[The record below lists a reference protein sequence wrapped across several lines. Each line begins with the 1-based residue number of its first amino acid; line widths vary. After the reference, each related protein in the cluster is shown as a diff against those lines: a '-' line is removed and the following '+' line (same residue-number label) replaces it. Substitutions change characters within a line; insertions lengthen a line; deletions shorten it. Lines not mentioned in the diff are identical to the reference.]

1 MPLGKVL
8 SVADAVALVR
18 DGDTVATTG
27 YGGNGTPD
35 QLVLQLERR
44 FLDTGAPRGLTLVHA
59 GGQGDGKERGLNH
72 LGHEGLLQR
81 VIGGYYGLAPRIERL
96 ALEGKIEAY
105 NLPEGVI
112 VHLYREIAAR
122 KPGVLSRVGLGTF
135 VDPRVRGGKV
145 NPATREDIVEV
156 CTLNGEETLFY
167 KAFPIHVAFIR
178 GTTADPEGNV
188 TAERESL
195 TLENL
200 SLAMAAR
207 NSGGFVV
214 CQVERI
220 AQAGSLTAR
229 QVTIPG
235 ILVDC
240 VVVAEPEQHLQTY
253 GTRYN
258 PAFPG
263 EIRVPLESVAA
274 LPLDERKIIARRAA
288 LEIRAGSVVNLGIG
302 MADNVAVV
310 ANEER
315 VSDLMTLTV
324 DPGVIGGVPMGGL
337 DFGAAVIAQAV
348 IDHASMFDFIDGG
361 GLDVAVLGM
370 AQCDASGNI
379 NVSRFSGRLV
389 GCGGFIDIS
398 QRSKKV
404 VFVGTFAAGGLMVA
418 VEEGRLAI
426 VHEGRHP
433 KFVTVIDEITFSGR
447 VAAAEERE
455 ILYVTERC
463 VFRLGEQ
470 GLELAEVAPGID
482 IERDI
487 LTRLPFPL
495 AVGQIRPM
503 DPAIF
508 RPAPMG
514 LRAQL
519 LDIRIEDRIS
529 YNADTNTVFL
539 NYAGMHVR
547 TEEDLGRIKDA
558 VDQTLQPLGRRV
570 HSIVNYDS
578 FVADPDI
585 LDRYADLVKYVEE
598 RYYLSVSRYST
609 SGFLRLKLGAELR
622 KRRLSSHV
630 FETRR
635 EARRHLGTT

>member
-18 DGDTVATTG
+18 DGDTVASTG

-35 QLVLQLERR
+35 HLFLELERR
-44 FLDTGAPRGLTLVHA
+44 FLDTGGPRRLTLVHA

-72 LGHEGLLQR
+72 LGHEGLLRR
-81 VIGGYYGLAPRIERL
+81 VIGGYHGLAPRIERL

-112 VHLYREIAAR
+112 VHLYREIGAR

-145 NPATREDIVEV
+145 NAATREDIVEV
-156 CTLNGEETLFY
+156 CTAGGEEALFY

-178 GTTADPEGNV
+178 GTTADPDGNV
-188 TAERESL
+188 TLERESL

-200 SLAMAAR
+200 SLAIAAR
-207 NSGGFVV
+207 NSGGFVA

-220 AQAGSLTAR
+220 AQTGSLTSR
-229 QVTIPG
+229 QVSIPG

-240 VVVAEPEQHLQTY
+240 VVVAEPEHHMQTY

-258 PAFPG
+258 PAFSG
-263 EIRVPLESVAA
+263 EIRVPLESVPA

-288 LEIRAGSVVNLGIG
+288 VEIRAGSVVNPGIG
-302 MADNVAVV
+302 MADNVGVV

-315 VSDLMTLTV
+315 ISDLMTLTV

-337 DFGAAVIAQAV
+337 AFGAAVNAQAI

-370 AQCDASGNI
+370 AQCDALGNA

-398 QRSKKV
+398 QQSKKV
-404 VFVGTFAAGGLMVA
+404 VFVGTFAAGGLTVA
-418 VEEGRLAI
+418 VEDGRLAI
-426 VHEGRHP
+426 IQEGRHR
-433 KFVTVIDEITFSGR
+433 KFVAAIDEITFSGR
-447 VAAAEERE
+447 VASAEERE
-455 ILYVTERC
+455 VLYITERC
-463 VFRLGEQ
+463 VFRLGER

-482 IERDI
+482 VERDI
-487 LTRLPFPL
+487 LARLPFPL
-495 AVGQIRPM
+495 TVGQVRPM
-503 DPAIF
+503 EAAIF
-508 RPAPMG
+508 RPEPMG
-514 LRAQL
+514 LRARL

-547 TEEDLGRIKDA
+547 TEEDLRRIKNA
-558 VDQTLQPLGRRV
+558 VDQTLEPRGRRV

-585 LDRYADLVKYVEE
+585 LDQYADLVKYVEE
-598 RYYLSVSRYST
+598 RYYINVSRYST

-635 EARRHLGTT
+635 EARRHLGET

>member
-35 QLVLQLERR
+35 QLVLELERR

-72 LGHEGLLQR
+72 LGHEGLLRR

-178 GTTADPEGNV
+178 GTTADPDGNV
-188 TAERESL
+188 TVERESL

-207 NSGGFVV
+207 NSGGFVA

-220 AQAGSLTAR
+220 AQAGSLTSR

-240 VVVAEPEQHLQTY
+240 VVVAEPEQHMQTY

-258 PAFPG
+258 PAFSG
-263 EIRVPLESVAA
+263 EIRIPLESVAA

-302 MADNVAVV
+302 MADNVGVV

-337 DFGAAVIAQAV
+337 DFGAAVNAQAV

-426 VHEGRHP
+426 VQEGRHP
-433 KFVTVIDEITFSGR
+433 KFVSVIDEITFSGR

-463 VFRLGEQ
+463 VFRLGER
-470 GLELAEVAPGID
+470 GLELAEVAPGLD

-487 LTRLPFPL
+487 VTRLPFPL
-495 AVGQIRPM
+495 VVGQIRPM
-503 DPAIF
+503 EPAIF
-508 RPAPMG
+508 KPEPMG

-558 VDQTLQPLGRRV
+558 VDQTLDPLRRRV

-585 LDRYADLVKYVEE
+585 LDKYADLVKYVEE
-598 RYYLSVSRYST
+598 RYYISVSRYST

-635 EARRHLGTT
+635 EARRHLGAT

>member
-35 QLVLQLERR
+35 HLFLELERR
-44 FLDTGAPRGLTLVHA
+44 FLDTGGPRGLTLVHA

-72 LGHEGLLQR
+72 LGHEGLLRR
-81 VIGGYYGLAPRIERL
+81 VIGGYHGLAPRIERL

-112 VHLYREIAAR
+112 VHLYREIGAR

-145 NPATREDIVEV
+145 NAATREDIVEV
-156 CTLNGEETLFY
+156 CTAGGEEALFY

-178 GTTADPEGNV
+178 GTTADPDGNV
-188 TAERESL
+188 TLERESL

-200 SLAMAAR
+200 SLAIAAR
-207 NSGGFVV
+207 NSGGFVA

-220 AQAGSLTAR
+220 AQTGSLTSR
-229 QVTIPG
+229 QVSIPG

-240 VVVAEPEQHLQTY
+240 VVVAEPEHHMQTY

-258 PAFPG
+258 PAFSG
-263 EIRVPLESVAA
+263 EIRVPLESVPA

-288 LEIRAGSVVNLGIG
+288 VEIRAGSVVNPGIG
-302 MADNVAVV
+302 MADNVGVV

-315 VSDLMTLTV
+315 ISDLMTLTV

-337 DFGAAVIAQAV
+337 AFGAAVNAQAI

-370 AQCDASGNI
+370 AQCDALGNI

-398 QRSKKV
+398 QQSKKV
-404 VFVGTFAAGGLMVA
+404 VFVGTFAAGGLTVA
-418 VEEGRLAI
+418 VEDGRLAI
-426 VHEGRHP
+426 IQEGRHR
-433 KFVTVIDEITFSGR
+433 KFVAAIDEITFSGR
-447 VAAAEERE
+447 VASAEERE
-455 ILYVTERC
+455 VLYITERC
-463 VFRLGEQ
+463 VFRLGER

-482 IERDI
+482 VERDI
-487 LTRLPFPL
+487 LARLPFPL
-495 AVGQIRPM
+495 TVGQVRPM
-503 DPAIF
+503 EAAIF
-508 RPAPMG
+508 RPEPMG
-514 LRAQL
+514 LRARL
-519 LDIRIEDRIS
+519 LDIRIEDPIS

-547 TEEDLGRIKDA
+547 TEEDLRRIKNA
-558 VDQTLQPLGRRV
+558 VDQTLEPRGRRV

-585 LDRYADLVKYVEE
+585 LDQYADLVKYVEE
-598 RYYLSVSRYST
+598 RYYINVSRYST

-622 KRRLSSHV
+622 KRCLSSHV

-635 EARRHLGTT
+635 EARRHLGET

>member
-1 MPLGKVL
+1 
-8 SVADAVALVR
+8 
-18 DGDTVATTG
+18 
-27 YGGNGTPD
+27 
-35 QLVLQLERR
+35 
-44 FLDTGAPRGLTLVHA
+44 
-59 GGQGDGKERGLNH
+59 
-72 LGHEGLLQR
+72 
-81 VIGGYYGLAPRIERL
+81 
-96 ALEGKIEAY
+96 
-105 NLPEGVI
+105 
-112 VHLYREIAAR
+112 
-122 KPGVLSRVGLGTF
+122 
-135 VDPRVRGGKV
+135 
-145 NPATREDIVEV
+145 
-156 CTLNGEETLFY
+156 
-167 KAFPIHVAFIR
+167 
-178 GTTADPEGNV
+178 
-188 TAERESL
+188 
-195 TLENL
+195 
-200 SLAMAAR
+200 MAAR
-207 NSGGFVV
+207 NSGGFVA

-220 AQAGSLTAR
+220 AQAGSLTSR

-240 VVVAEPEQHLQTY
+240 VVVAEPEQHMQTY

-258 PAFPG
+258 PAFSG

-302 MADNVAVV
+302 MADNVSVV

-337 DFGAAVIAQAV
+337 NFGAAVNAQAV

-379 NVSRFSGRLV
+379 NVSRFSGRLL

-426 VHEGRHP
+426 VQEGRHP
-433 KFVTVIDEITFSGR
+433 KFVSVIDEITFSGR

-463 VFRLGEQ
+463 VFRLGER
-470 GLELAEVAPGID
+470 GLELGEVAPGID

-487 LTRLPFPL
+487 VARLPFPL
-495 AVGQIRPM
+495 VVGQIRLM
-503 DPAIF
+503 EPAIF
-508 RPAPMG
+508 KPEPMG

-558 VDQTLQPLGRRV
+558 VDQILDPLGRRV

-585 LDRYADLVKYVEE
+585 LDKYADLVKYVEE
-598 RYYLSVSRYST
+598 RYYISVSRYST

-635 EARRHLGTT
+635 EARRHLGAT

>member
-1 MPLGKVL
+1 MSVGKVL

-35 QLVLQLERR
+35 QLFLELERR
-44 FLDTGAPRGLTLVHA
+44 FLETGGPRGLTLVHA

-72 LGHEGLLQR
+72 LGHEGLLKR

-122 KPGVLSRVGLGTF
+122 NPGVLSRVGFGTF

-145 NPATREDIVEV
+145 NAVTREDIVQV
-156 CTLNGEETLFY
+156 HTLNGEETLFY

-188 TAERESL
+188 TLERESL

-207 NSGGFVV
+207 NSGGFVA

-220 AQAGSLTAR
+220 AQAGSLTSR

-240 VVVAEPEQHLQTY
+240 VVVAEPEHHMQTY

-258 PAFPG
+258 PAFSG
-263 EIRVPLESVAA
+263 EIRVPLESVPA

-302 MADNVAVV
+302 MADNVGVV

-315 VSDLMTLTV
+315 IADLMTLTV

-337 DFGAAVIAQAV
+337 DFGAAVNAQAI

-370 AQCDASGNI
+370 AQCDARGNI

-398 QRSKKV
+398 QQSKKV
-404 VFVGTFAAGGLMVA
+404 VFVGTFAAGGLTVA

-426 VHEGRHP
+426 LREGRHP
-433 KFVTVIDEITFSGR
+433 KFVAAIDEITFSGR
-447 VAAAEERE
+447 VAWAEERE

-463 VFRLGEQ
+463 VFRLGEG

-482 IERDI
+482 VERDI
-487 LTRLPFPL
+487 LARLPFPL
-495 AVGQIRPM
+495 AVDQIRPM
-503 DPAIF
+503 EPAIF
-508 RPAPMG
+508 RPEPMG
-514 LRAQL
+514 LRARL

-547 TEEDLGRIKDA
+547 TEDDLRRIKDA
-558 VDQTLQPLGRRV
+558 VDRALEPLGRRV

-578 FVADPDI
+578 FVADADI
-585 LDRYADLVKYVEE
+585 LDKYADLVKYVEE
-598 RYYLSVSRYST
+598 RYYLTVSRYST
-609 SGFLRLKLGAELR
+609 TGFLRLKLGAELR

-635 EARRHLGTT
+635 EARRHLGKT

>member
-8 SVADAVALVR
+8 SVADAVALIR
-18 DGDTVATTG
+18 DGDTVGTTG

-35 QLVLQLERR
+35 QLVLELERR

-145 NPATREDIVEV
+145 NTATREDIVEV

-178 GTTADPEGNV
+178 GTTADPDGNV
-188 TAERESL
+188 TVERESL

-207 NSGGFVV
+207 NSGGFVA

-220 AQAGSLTAR
+220 AQAGSLTSR

-240 VVVAEPEQHLQTY
+240 VVVAEPEHHMQTY
-253 GTRYN
+253 ATRYN
-258 PAFPG
+258 PAFSG

-302 MADNVAVV
+302 MADNVGVV

-315 VSDLMTLTV
+315 ISDLMTLTV

-337 DFGAAVIAQAV
+337 DFGAAVNAQAI

-404 VFVGTFAAGGLMVA
+404 VFVGTFAAGGLTVA

-426 VHEGRHP
+426 VREGRYP
-433 KFVTVIDEITFSGR
+433 KFVAVIDEITFSGR
-447 VAAAEERE
+447 VAATEERE

-463 VFRLGEQ
+463 IFRLGER

-487 LTRLPFPL
+487 LARLPFPL
-495 AVGQIRPM
+495 VVGEIRPM
-503 DPAIF
+503 EPAIF

-558 VDQTLQPLGRRV
+558 VDRTLEPLGRRV

-585 LDRYADLVKYVEE
+585 LDKYADLVKYVEE
-598 RYYLSVSRYST
+598 RYYISVSRYAT

-635 EARRHLGTT
+635 EARRHLGAT

>member
-8 SVADAVALVR
+8 SVSDAIALIR

-35 QLVLQLERR
+35 QLFLELERR
-44 FLDTGAPRGLTLVHA
+44 FLETGAPQGLTLVHA

-72 LGHEGLLQR
+72 LGHEGLLKR

-96 ALEGKIEAY
+96 ALEGKVEAY

-145 NPATREDIVEV
+145 NGATSEDLVEV
-156 CTLNGEETLFY
+156 ATLGGRETLFY
-167 KAFPIHVAFIR
+167 KAFPIHVALIR
-178 GTTADPEGNV
+178 GTTADPDGNV
-188 TAERESL
+188 TLERESL

-200 SLAMAAR
+200 VLAMAAR
-207 NSGGFVV
+207 NSGGFVA

-220 AQAGSLTAR
+220 AQAGSLTSR

-240 VVVAEPEQHLQTY
+240 VVVADPEHHTQTY

-258 PAFPG
+258 PAFSG
-263 EIRVPLESVAA
+263 ELRVPLDSVAP

-288 LEIRAGSVVNLGIG
+288 LEIHAGSVVNLGIG
-302 MADNVAVV
+302 MPGNVGLV
-310 ANEER
+310 ASEER
-315 VSDLMTLTV
+315 ISDLMTLTV
-324 DPGVIGGVPMGGL
+324 DPGVIGGIPMSGL
-337 DFGAAVIAQAV
+337 DFGAAVNAQAV

-361 GLDVAVLGM
+361 GLDLAVLGM
-370 AQCDASGNI
+370 AQCDARGNV

-398 QRSKKV
+398 QQSKKV
-404 VFVGTFAAGGLMVA
+404 VFVGSFAAGGLEVA
-418 VEEGRLAI
+418 VADGQITI
-426 VHEGRHP
+426 VREGRHP
-433 KFVTVIDEITFSGR
+433 KFVTAIDEITFSGR
-447 VAAAEERE
+447 VAAEEERE

-463 VFRLGEQ
+463 VFRLGKQ
-470 GLELAEVAPGID
+470 GLELIEVAPGID
-482 IERDI
+482 VERDV
-487 LTRLPFPL
+487 LARLPFPL
-495 AVGQIRPM
+495 RTTRITSMEPG
-503 DPAIF
+503 IF
-508 RPAPMG
+508 RSEALG
-514 LRAQL
+514 LRARL

-529 YNADTNTVFL
+529 YNGETNTVFL

-547 TEEDLGRIKDA
+547 TAQDLLRIKEA
-558 VDQTLQPLGRRV
+558 VDRTLEPLGRRV

-578 FVADPDI
+578 FVADPEI
-585 LDRYADLVKYVEE
+585 LDQYADLVKYVEE
-598 RYYLSVSRYST
+598 RYYLDVSRYST

-622 KRRLSSHV
+622 RRRLSSHV
-630 FETRR
+630 FETAR
-635 EARRHLGTT
+635 EARRHLGST

>member
-35 QLVLQLERR
+35 QLILQLERR

-72 LGHEGLLQR
+72 LGHEGLLRR
-81 VIGGYYGLAPRIERL
+81 VIGGYFGLAPRIERL

-145 NPATREDIVEV
+145 NVATQEDLVEV

-167 KAFPIHVAFIR
+167 RAFPIHVAFIR

-188 TAERESL
+188 TVERESL

-207 NSGGFVV
+207 NSGGFVA

-220 AQAGSLTAR
+220 AQAGSLTSR

-240 VVVAEPEQHLQTY
+240 VVVAEPEQHMQTY

-258 PAFPG
+258 PAFSG

-302 MADNVAVV
+302 MADNVGVV

-337 DFGAAVIAQAV
+337 DFGAAVNAQAV

-404 VFVGTFAAGGLMVA
+404 VFVGTFAAGGLMVT
-418 VEEGRLAI
+418 VEDGRLAI
-426 VHEGRHP
+426 VQEGRHP
-433 KFVTVIDEITFSGR
+433 KFVAVIDEITFSGR

-463 VFRLGEQ
+463 VFRLAEQ

-482 IERDI
+482 VERDI
-487 LTRLPFPL
+487 LARLPFPL
-495 AVGQIRPM
+495 EVGQVRPM

-508 RPAPMG
+508 KPEPMG

-529 YNADTNTVFL
+529 YNADVNTVFL

-585 LDRYADLVKYVEE
+585 LDKYADLVKYVEE

-635 EARRHLGTT
+635 EARRHLGTR

>member
-72 LGHEGLLQR
+72 LGHEGLLRR

-145 NPATREDIVEV
+145 NAATREDIIEV

-258 PAFPG
+258 PAFSG

-302 MADNVAVV
+302 MADNVGVV

-324 DPGVIGGVPMGGL
+324 DPGVIGGVPMSGL
-337 DFGAAVIAQAV
+337 DFGAAVNAQAV

-487 LTRLPFPL
+487 LARLPFPL
-495 AVGQIRPM
+495 AAGQIRPM

-547 TEEDLGRIKDA
+547 TEDDLGRIKDA
-558 VDQTLQPLGRRV
+558 VDQTLQPLWRRV

-630 FETRR
+630 FETGR

>member
-72 LGHEGLLQR
+72 LGHEGLLRR

-145 NPATREDIVEV
+145 NAATREDIIEV

-200 SLAMAAR
+200 PLAMAAR

-258 PAFPG
+258 PAFSG

-337 DFGAAVIAQAV
+337 DFGAAVNAQAV

-487 LTRLPFPL
+487 LARLPFPL
-495 AVGQIRPM
+495 AAGQIRPM

-547 TEEDLGRIKDA
+547 TEDDLGRIKDA

-630 FETRR
+630 FETGR

>member
-18 DGDTVATTG
+18 DGDTVASTG

-35 QLVLQLERR
+35 HLFLELERR
-44 FLDTGAPRGLTLVHA
+44 FLDTGGPRRLTLVHA

-72 LGHEGLLQR
+72 LGHEGLLRR
-81 VIGGYYGLAPRIERL
+81 VIGGYHGLAPRIERL

-112 VHLYREIAAR
+112 VHLYREIGAR

-145 NPATREDIVEV
+145 NAATREDIVEV
-156 CTLNGEETLFY
+156 CTAGGEEALFY

-178 GTTADPEGNV
+178 GTTADPDGNV
-188 TAERESL
+188 TLERESL

-200 SLAMAAR
+200 SLAIAAR
-207 NSGGFVV
+207 NSGGFVA

-220 AQAGSLTAR
+220 AQTGSLTSR
-229 QVTIPG
+229 QVSIPG

-240 VVVAEPEQHLQTY
+240 VVVAEPEHHMQTY

-258 PAFPG
+258 PAFSG
-263 EIRVPLESVAA
+263 EIRVPLESVPA
-274 LPLDERKIIARRAA
+274 LPLDERRIIARRAA
-288 LEIRAGSVVNLGIG
+288 VEIRAGSVVNPGIG
-302 MADNVAVV
+302 MADNVGVV

-315 VSDLMTLTV
+315 ISDLMTLTV

-337 DFGAAVIAQAV
+337 AFGAAVNAQAI

-370 AQCDASGNI
+370 AQCDALGNA

-398 QRSKKV
+398 QQSKKV
-404 VFVGTFAAGGLMVA
+404 VFVGTFAAGGLTVA
-418 VEEGRLAI
+418 VEDGRLAI
-426 VHEGRHP
+426 IQEGRHR
-433 KFVTVIDEITFSGR
+433 KFVAAIDEITFSGR
-447 VAAAEERE
+447 VASAEERE
-455 ILYVTERC
+455 VLYITERC
-463 VFRLGEQ
+463 VFRLGER

-482 IERDI
+482 VERDI
-487 LTRLPFPL
+487 LARLPFPL
-495 AVGQIRPM
+495 TVGQVHPM
-503 DPAIF
+503 EAAIF
-508 RPAPMG
+508 RPEPMG
-514 LRAQL
+514 LRARL

-547 TEEDLGRIKDA
+547 TEEDLRRIKNA
-558 VDQTLQPLGRRV
+558 VDQTLEPRGRRV

-585 LDRYADLVKYVEE
+585 LDQYADLVKYVEE
-598 RYYLSVSRYST
+598 RYYINVSRYST

-635 EARRHLGTT
+635 EARRHLGET

>member
-1 MPLGKVL
+1 MP
-8 SVADAVALVR
+8 
-18 DGDTVATTG
+18 
-27 YGGNGTPD
+27 
-35 QLVLQLERR
+35 
-44 FLDTGAPRGLTLVHA
+44 
-59 GGQGDGKERGLNH
+59 
-72 LGHEGLLQR
+72 
-81 VIGGYYGLAPRIERL
+81 
-96 ALEGKIEAY
+96 
-105 NLPEGVI
+105 
-112 VHLYREIAAR
+112 
-122 KPGVLSRVGLGTF
+122 PG
-135 VDPRVRGGKV
+135 
-145 NPATREDIVEV
+145 NPA
-156 CTLNGEETLFY
+156 CC
-167 KAFPIHVAFIR
+167 P
-178 GTTADPEGNV
+178 GTTADPDGNV
-188 TAERESL
+188 TVERESL

-207 NSGGFVV
+207 NSGGFVA

-220 AQAGSLTAR
+220 AQAGSLTSR

-240 VVVAEPEQHLQTY
+240 VVVAEPEHHMQTY

-258 PAFPG
+258 PAFSG

-302 MADNVAVV
+302 MADNVGVV

-315 VSDLMTLTV
+315 ISDLMTLTV

-337 DFGAAVIAQAV
+337 DFGAAVNAQAV

-404 VFVGTFAAGGLMVA
+404 VFVGTFAAGGLTVA
-418 VEEGRLAI
+418 VEEGRLTI
-426 VHEGRHP
+426 VREGRHP
-433 KFVTVIDEITFSGR
+433 KFVAVIEEITFSGR

-482 IERDI
+482 IERDV
-487 LTRLPFPL
+487 LARLPFPL
-495 AVGQIRPM
+495 VVGQVRPM
-503 DPAIF
+503 EPAIF
-508 RPAPMG
+508 LPAPMG

-558 VDQTLQPLGRRV
+558 VDRTLEPLGRRV

-585 LDRYADLVKYVEE
+585 LDKYADLVKYVEE
-598 RYYLSVSRYST
+598 KYYISVSRYST

-635 EARRHLGTT
+635 EARRHLGAR

>member
-1 MPLGKVL
+1 MPRGKVL

-35 QLVLQLERR
+35 QLVLELERR

-72 LGHEGLLQR
+72 LGHEGLLRR

-145 NPATREDIVEV
+145 NPATREDMVEV

-178 GTTADPEGNV
+178 GTTADPDGNV
-188 TAERESL
+188 TVERESL

-207 NSGGFVV
+207 NSGGFVA

-220 AQAGSLTAR
+220 AQAGSLTSR

-240 VVVAEPEQHLQTY
+240 VVVAEPEQHMQTY

-258 PAFPG
+258 PAFSG

-302 MADNVAVV
+302 MADNVGVV

-337 DFGAAVIAQAV
+337 DFGAAVNAQAI

-426 VHEGRHP
+426 VQEGRHP
-433 KFVTVIDEITFSGR
+433 KFVAVIDEITFSGR

-463 VFRLGEQ
+463 VFRLRER

-487 LTRLPFPL
+487 LARLPFPL
-495 AVGQIRPM
+495 VVGQIRPM
-503 DPAIF
+503 EPAIF
-508 RPAPMG
+508 KPEPMG

-558 VDQTLQPLGRRV
+558 VDQTLDPLGRRV

-585 LDRYADLVKYVEE
+585 LDKYADLVKYVEE
-598 RYYLSVSRYST
+598 RYYISVSRYST

-635 EARRHLGTT
+635 EARRHLGAT

>member
-8 SVADAVALVR
+8 SVEDAVALVR

-35 QLVLQLERR
+35 QLLLGLERR
-44 FLDTGAPRGLTLVHA
+44 FLDTGGPRGLTLVHA

-72 LGHEGLLQR
+72 LGHEGLLRR

-96 ALEGKIEAY
+96 ALDGKVEAY

-112 VHLYREIAAR
+112 VHLYRAIGAR

-145 NPATREDIVEV
+145 NAATREDIVEV
-156 CTLNGEETLFY
+156 CTLGGEETLFY

-178 GTTADPEGNV
+178 GTTADPDGNV
-188 TAERESL
+188 TLERESL

-200 SLAMAAR
+200 ALALAAR
-207 NSGGFVV
+207 NSGGFVA
-214 CQVERI
+214 CQVERV
-220 AQAGSLTAR
+220 AQTGSLTSR
-229 QVTIPG
+229 QVSIPG

-240 VVVAEPEQHLQTY
+240 VVVAEPEHHMQTY

-258 PAFPG
+258 PAFSG
-263 EIRVPLESVAA
+263 EIRVPLESVPA

-288 LEIRAGSVVNLGIG
+288 IEIRAGSVVNLGIG
-302 MADNVAVV
+302 MPDNVGVV

-315 VSDLMTLTV
+315 ISDLMTLTV

-337 DFGAAVIAQAV
+337 DFGAAVNAQAI

-370 AQCDASGNI
+370 AQCDVSGNI

-398 QRSKKV
+398 QQSKKV
-404 VFVGTFAAGGLMVA
+404 VFVGTFAAGGLKVA
-418 VEEGRLAI
+418 VEGGRLTI
-426 VHEGRHP
+426 LQEGKHQ
-433 KFVTVIDEITFSGR
+433 KFVAAIDEITFSGR
-447 VAAAEERE
+447 VASAEERE
-455 ILYVTERC
+455 VLYITERC
-463 VFRLGEQ
+463 VFRLGER

-482 IERDI
+482 VERDI
-487 LTRLPFPL
+487 LARLPFPL
-495 AVGQIRPM
+495 VVGQVRPM
-503 DPAIF
+503 EPAIF
-508 RPAPMG
+508 RPEPMG
-514 LRAQL
+514 LRARL

-547 TEEDLGRIKDA
+547 TEEDLRRIKDA
-558 VDQTLQPLGRRV
+558 VDQTLEPLGRRV

-585 LDRYADLVKYVEE
+585 LDKYADLVKYVEE
-598 RYYLSVSRYST
+598 RYYINVSRYST

-635 EARRHLGTT
+635 EARRHLGET

>member
-72 LGHEGLLQR
+72 LGHEGLLRR

-258 PAFPG
+258 PAFSG

-302 MADNVAVV
+302 MADNVGVV

-337 DFGAAVIAQAV
+337 DFGAAVNAQAV

-426 VHEGRHP
+426 VHEGRYP

-487 LTRLPFPL
+487 LARLPFPL

-598 RYYLSVSRYST
+598 KYYLSVSRYST
-609 SGFLRLKLGAELR
+609 IGFLRLKLGAELR

>member
-18 DGDTVATTG
+18 DGDTVASTG

-35 QLVLQLERR
+35 HLFLELERR
-44 FLDTGAPRGLTLVHA
+44 FLDTGGPRGLTLVHA
-59 GGQGDGKERGLNH
+59 GDQGDGKERGLNH
-72 LGHEGLLQR
+72 LGHEGLLRR
-81 VIGGYYGLAPRIERL
+81 VIGGYHGLAPRIERL

-112 VHLYREIAAR
+112 VHLYREIGAR

-145 NPATREDIVEV
+145 NAATREDIVEV
-156 CTLNGEETLFY
+156 CTAGGEEALFY

-178 GTTADPEGNV
+178 GTTADPDGNV
-188 TAERESL
+188 TLERESL

-200 SLAMAAR
+200 SLAIAAR
-207 NSGGFVV
+207 NSGGFVA

-220 AQAGSLTAR
+220 AQTGSLTSR
-229 QVTIPG
+229 QVSIPG

-240 VVVAEPEQHLQTY
+240 VVVAEPEHHMQTY

-258 PAFPG
+258 PAFSG
-263 EIRVPLESVAA
+263 EIRVPLESVPA

-288 LEIRAGSVVNLGIG
+288 VEIRAGSVVNPGIG
-302 MADNVAVV
+302 MADNVGVV

-315 VSDLMTLTV
+315 ISDLMTLTV

-337 DFGAAVIAQAV
+337 AFGAAVNAQA
-348 IDHASMFDFIDGG
+348 ILDHASMFDFIDGG

-370 AQCDASGNI
+370 AQCDALGNA

-398 QRSKKV
+398 QQSKKV
-404 VFVGTFAAGGLMVA
+404 VFVGTFAAGGLTVA
-418 VEEGRLAI
+418 VEDGRLAI
-426 VHEGRHP
+426 IQEGRHR
-433 KFVTVIDEITFSGR
+433 KFVAAIDEITFSGR
-447 VAAAEERE
+447 VASAEERE
-455 ILYVTERC
+455 VLYITERC
-463 VFRLGEQ
+463 VFRLGER

-482 IERDI
+482 VERDI
-487 LTRLPFPL
+487 LARLPFPL
-495 AVGQIRPM
+495 TVGQVHPM
-503 DPAIF
+503 EAAIF
-508 RPAPMG
+508 RPEPMG
-514 LRAQL
+514 LRARL

-547 TEEDLGRIKDA
+547 TEEDLRRIKNA
-558 VDQTLQPLGRRV
+558 VDQTLEPRGRRV

-585 LDRYADLVKYVEE
+585 LDQYADLVKYVEE
-598 RYYLSVSRYST
+598 RYYINVSRYST

-635 EARRHLGTT
+635 EARRHLGET

>member
-8 SVADAVALVR
+8 SVEDAVALVR
-18 DGDTVATTG
+18 DGDTIATTG

-35 QLVLQLERR
+35 ELVLALERR
-44 FLDTGAPRGLTLVHA
+44 FLDTGGPTGLTLVHA

-72 LGHEGLLQR
+72 LGHEGLLKR

-96 ALEGKIEAY
+96 ALDGKIEAY

-112 VHLYREIAAR
+112 VHLYREIGAR

-145 NPATREDIVEV
+145 NAATREDIVEV
-156 CTLNGEETLFY
+156 CTLGGEETLFY

-178 GTTADPEGNV
+178 GTTADPDGNV
-188 TAERESL
+188 TLERESL

-207 NSGGFVV
+207 NSGGFVA
-214 CQVERI
+214 CQVERV
-220 AQAGSLTAR
+220 AQAGSLTSR
-229 QVTIPG
+229 QVSIPG

-240 VVVAEPEQHLQTY
+240 VVVAEPEHHMQTY

-258 PAFPG
+258 PAFSG
-263 EIRVPLESVAA
+263 EIRVPLESVPA

-288 LEIRAGSVVNLGIG
+288 VEIRAGSVVNLGIG
-302 MADNVAVV
+302 MPDNVGVV

-315 VSDLMTLTV
+315 ISDLMTLTV

-337 DFGAAVIAQAV
+337 DFGAAVNAQAV

-370 AQCDASGNI
+370 AQCDAQGNI

-398 QRSKKV
+398 QQSKKV
-404 VFVGTFAAGGLMVA
+404 VFVGTFAAGGLKVA
-418 VEEGRLAI
+418 VEGGRLTI
-426 VHEGRHP
+426 LQEGKHP
-433 KFVTVIDEITFSGR
+433 KFVAAMDEITFSGR
-447 VAAAEERE
+447 VASAEERE
-455 ILYVTERC
+455 VLYVTERC
-463 VFRLGEQ
+463 VFRLGER

-482 IERDI
+482 VERDI
-487 LTRLPFPL
+487 LARLPFPL
-495 AVGQIRPM
+495 VVGQVRPM
-503 DPAIF
+503 EPAIF

-514 LRAQL
+514 LRARL
-519 LDIRIEDRIS
+519 LDIGIEDRIS
-529 YNADTNTVFL
+529 YNVDTNTVFL

-547 TEEDLGRIKDA
+547 TEEDLRRIKDA
-558 VDQTLQPLGRRV
+558 VDRTLEPLGRRV

-585 LDRYADLVKYVEE
+585 LDKYADLVKYVEE
-598 RYYLSVSRYST
+598 RYYLNVSRYST

-635 EARRHLGTT
+635 EARRHLGET

>member
-8 SVADAVALVR
+8 
-18 DGDTVATTG
+18 
-27 YGGNGTPD
+27 
-35 QLVLQLERR
+35 
-44 FLDTGAPRGLTLVHA
+44 
-59 GGQGDGKERGLNH
+59 
-72 LGHEGLLQR
+72 
-81 VIGGYYGLAPRIERL
+81 
-96 ALEGKIEAY
+96 
-105 NLPEGVI
+105 
-112 VHLYREIAAR
+112 
-122 KPGVLSRVGLGTF
+122 
-135 VDPRVRGGKV
+135 
-145 NPATREDIVEV
+145 ATREDIVEV

-178 GTTADPEGNV
+178 GTTADPDGNV
-188 TAERESL
+188 TVERESL

-207 NSGGFVV
+207 NSGGFVA

-220 AQAGSLTAR
+220 AQAGSLTSR

-240 VVVAEPEQHLQTY
+240 VVVAEPEHHMQTY

-258 PAFPG
+258 PAFSG

-302 MADNVAVV
+302 MADNVGVV

-315 VSDLMTLTV
+315 ISDLMTLTV

-337 DFGAAVIAQAV
+337 DFGAAVNAQAI

-379 NVSRFSGRLV
+379 NVSRFSGRRV

-404 VFVGTFAAGGLMVA
+404 VFVGTFAAGGLMVT

-426 VHEGRHP
+426 VREGRHA
-433 KFVTVIDEITFSGR
+433 KFVAVIDEITFSGR

-455 ILYVTERC
+455 IPYVTERC
-463 VFRLGEQ
+463 VFRLGER

-487 LTRLPFPL
+487 LARLPFPL
-495 AVGQIRPM
+495 VVGEVRPM
-503 DPAIF
+503 EPAIF

-514 LRAQL
+514 LRTQL

-558 VDQTLQPLGRRV
+558 VDRTLEPLGRRV

-585 LDRYADLVKYVEE
+585 LDKYADLVKYVEE
-598 RYYLSVSRYST
+598 RYYISVSRYAT

-635 EARRHLGTT
+635 EARRHLGAT

>member
-72 LGHEGLLQR
+72 LGHEGLLRR

-258 PAFPG
+258 PAFSG

-487 LTRLPFPL
+487 LARLPFPL
-495 AVGQIRPM
+495 AAGQIRPM

>member
-35 QLVLQLERR
+35 QLILELERR
-44 FLDTGAPRGLTLVHA
+44 FLDTGGPHGLTLVHA
-59 GGQGDGKERGLNH
+59 GGQGDGKERGLDH
-72 LGHEGLLQR
+72 LGHEGLLRR

-112 VHLYREIAAR
+112 VHLYREIGAR

-145 NPATREDIVEV
+145 NAATREDIVEI
-156 CTLNGEETLFY
+156 CTVGGEEALFY

-178 GTTADPEGNV
+178 GTTADPDGNV
-188 TAERESL
+188 TLERESL

-207 NSGGFVV
+207 NSGGFVA

-220 AQAGSLTAR
+220 AQAGSLTSR
-229 QVTIPG
+229 QVSIPG

-240 VVVAEPEQHLQTY
+240 VVVAEPEHHMQTY

-258 PAFPG
+258 PAFSG
-263 EIRVPLESVAA
+263 EIRVPLESVPA

-288 LEIRAGSVVNLGIG
+288 VEIRAGSVVNLGIG
-302 MADNVAVV
+302 MADNVGVV

-315 VSDLMTLTV
+315 ISDLMTLTV

-337 DFGAAVIAQAV
+337 DFGAAVNAQAI

-370 AQCDASGNI
+370 AQCDALGNI

-398 QRSKKV
+398 QQSKKV
-404 VFVGTFAAGGLMVA
+404 VFVGTFAAGGLRVA
-418 VEEGRLAI
+418 VEDGRLAI
-426 VHEGRHP
+426 VQEGRHP
-433 KFVTVIDEITFSGR
+433 KFVAAIDEITFSGR
-447 VAAAEERE
+447 VASAEERE
-455 ILYVTERC
+455 VLYITERC
-463 VFRLGEQ
+463 VFRLGER

-482 IERDI
+482 VERDI
-487 LTRLPFPL
+487 LARLPFPL
-495 AVGQIRPM
+495 AVGQVRPM
-503 DPAIF
+503 EAAIF
-508 RPAPMG
+508 RPEPMG
-514 LRAQL
+514 LRARL

-547 TEEDLGRIKDA
+547 TEADLRRIKDA
-558 VDQTLQPLGRRV
+558 VDQTLEPLGRRV

-585 LDRYADLVKYVEE
+585 LDQYADLVKYVEE
-598 RYYLSVSRYST
+598 RYYINVSRYST

-635 EARRHLGTT
+635 EARRHLGET

>member
-72 LGHEGLLQR
+72 LGHEGLLRR

-145 NPATREDIVEV
+145 NAATREDIIEV

-200 SLAMAAR
+200 PLAMAAR

-258 PAFPG
+258 PAFSG

-302 MADNVAVV
+302 MADNVGVV

-324 DPGVIGGVPMGGL
+324 DPGVIGGVPMSGL
-337 DFGAAVIAQAV
+337 DFGAAVNAQAV

-487 LTRLPFPL
+487 LARLPFPL
-495 AVGQIRPM
+495 AAGQIRPM

-547 TEEDLGRIKDA
+547 TEDDLGRIKDA

-630 FETRR
+630 FETGR

>member
-8 SVADAVALVR
+8 SVEDAVALIR
-18 DGDTVATTG
+18 DGDTVAASG

-35 QLVLQLERR
+35 QLFIQLERR

-72 LGHEGLLQR
+72 LGHEGLLKR

-112 VHLYREIAAR
+112 VHLFREIGAR

-135 VDPRVRGGKV
+135 VDPRVRGGKI
-145 NPATREDIVEV
+145 NAATREDIVEV
-156 CTLNGEETLFY
+156 CTLGGEETLFY

-178 GTTADPEGNV
+178 GTTADPDGNV
-188 TAERESL
+188 TQERESL

-207 NSGGFVV
+207 NSGGFVA

-220 AQAGSLTAR
+220 AQAGSLTSR
-229 QVTIPG
+229 QVSIPG

-240 VVVAEPEQHLQTY
+240 VVVAEPEHHMQTY

-258 PAFPG
+258 PAFSG
-263 EIRVPLESVAA
+263 EIRVPLESVPT

-302 MADNVAVV
+302 MADNVGVV

-315 VSDLMTLTV
+315 IADLMTLTV

-337 DFGAAVIAQAV
+337 DFGAAVNAQAI

-370 AQCDASGNI
+370 AQCDALGNI

-398 QRSKKV
+398 QQSKKV
-404 VFVGTFAAGGLMVA
+404 VFVGTFAAGGLAVA
-418 VEEGRLAI
+418 VEGGRLTI
-426 VHEGRHP
+426 VQEGRHP
-433 KFVTVIDEITFSGR
+433 KFVAAIDEITFSGR
-447 VAAAEERE
+447 VASAEERE
-455 ILYVTERC
+455 VLYVTERC
-463 VFRLGEQ
+463 VFRLGAR

-482 IERDI
+482 VERDI
-487 LTRLPFPL
+487 QARLPFPL
-495 AVGQIRPM
+495 VIGQVRPM
-503 DPAIF
+503 EPAIF
-508 RPAPMG
+508 TPEPMG
-514 LRAQL
+514 LRARL

-547 TEEDLGRIKDA
+547 TEEDLRRIKDA
-558 VDQTLQPLGRRV
+558 VDQTLAPLGRRV

-585 LDRYADLVKYVEE
+585 LDKYADLVKYVEE
-598 RYYLSVSRYST
+598 RYYLNVSRYST

-630 FETRR
+630 FETGR
-635 EARRHLGTT
+635 EARRHLGET